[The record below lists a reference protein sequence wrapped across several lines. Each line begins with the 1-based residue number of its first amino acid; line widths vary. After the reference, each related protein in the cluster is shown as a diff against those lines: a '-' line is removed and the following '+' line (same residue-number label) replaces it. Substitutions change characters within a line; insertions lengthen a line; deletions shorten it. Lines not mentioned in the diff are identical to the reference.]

1 MAKKDKPTAYRV
13 GLIVLLILLA
23 LLITEFT
30 LSGLQVPAWIIYIF
44 VITQAGVIIWEYM
57 HVARLLGNTHPED
70 QDS

>member
-1 MAKKDKPTAYRV
+1 MAHQDKSTAYRI
-13 GLIVLLILLA
+13 GLIVLLILLV

-30 LSGLQVPAWIIYIF
+30 LSGLQVPAWVIYIF

-57 HVARLLGNTHPED
+57 HVSRLLGNTSPED